1 MDNSAPSR
9 LWLREVRPGRSA
21 AFSGHYVLV
30 PGGPLPSAD
39 TFVRS
44 AALSGRSIY
53 YLSDFTLYR
62 VWPLRAAALPEKS
75 LYQDLEARRTH
86 LADHDGLGGREGGR
100 AVDSLLTAQHLT
112 VRGVEQHLLT
122 VVQSA
127 DADEAL
133 VCRHHHA
140 PHLGGVDVGG
150 QAAGVEGVSPLSVF
164 TVPNFDQGSVV

>member
-1 MDNSAPSR
+1 MDNSASSR

-21 AFSGHYVLV
+21 AG
-30 PGGPLPSAD
+30 
-39 TFVRS
+39 RS
-44 AALSGRSIY
+44 AALSGQSTY
-53 YLSDFTLYR
+53 YLSDFTLYS

-86 LADHDGLGGREGGR
+86 LADHDGLGGRKGGR

-127 DADEAL
+127 HADEAV
-133 VCRHHHA
+133 VCRDHHA
-140 PHLGGVDVGG
+140 PHLSGVDVVG